1 MYNHDSAEDHLF
13 TWNLWYNSRGFYSNW
28 IHKDTR
34 TEYDQKG
41 YNQYGYDKNWY
52 NNKWFNK
59 DWIHKDT
66 WTKYDKHW
74 KDKYWM
80 ERHRKDEWWFDK
92 LWYNHKTWETKYTW
106 TSNDKRDA
114 IR

>member
-1 MYNHDSAEDHLF
+1 
-13 TWNLWYNSRGFYSNW
+13 
-28 IHKDTR
+28 
-34 TEYDQKG
+34 
-41 YNQYGYDKNWY
+41 
-52 NNKWFNK
+52 
-59 DWIHKDT
+59 
-66 WTKYDKHW
+66 
-74 KDKYWM
+74 M